1 MTFTKYAQFEF
12 RVILFA
18 VLAAIF
24 FPLIPLVKGALV
36 YGLCLIIIGFALMG
50 LHISWIE
57 WKALQNRRNSYHIE
71 PFKKRLEKYHQRR
84 QLLAKRS

>member
-1 MTFTKYAQFEF
+1 MKFIKYAQFELQ
-12 RVILFA
+12 VILFA

-24 FPLIPLVKGALV
+24 LPLLPLVKGALV

-50 LHISWIE
+50 LHISWSE
-57 WKALQNRRNSYHIE
+57 WKSLQKRRNSYQIE